1 MAAPGH
7 VVHGFGESPEVV
19 LDDVPVQGTLPD
31 WLAGSLLRNGP
42 GTFRVGQ
49 RRYRHWFD
57 GLAMLHRFSF
67 ADGRVSYAN
76 RFLET
81 RAYAAARDE
90 GRIAYPE
97 FATDPCRS
105 LFARAMAVFDPEVTD
120 SAKVSIARVAERYL
134 ALAETPIQVQFD
146 PETLRTV
153 GVVGWD
159 TSEFGR
165 MTTVHPHLDEARHEA
180 INLVTRFG
188 AVSRYVFRRL
198 DTGDPAHVRGRDL
211 ATRRVREPAYIHS
224 FGMSAR
230 HLVLA
235 EFPLVVNPM
244 ALLLWLRPYIEN
256 FRWVPQRGT
265 RFHVHERATGRHV
278 RSVTTEAFFAFHHV
292 NAFEDG
298 DDLVVDLV
306 GYDDAAVIEA
316 FYLHRLEEPDARI
329 PAGTLRRYRIPLGSG
344 PVRTEL
350 LSGTA
355 IELPSVDYARMNTSP
370 ALRCVYGVG
379 LRGGPGFYDQ
389 LVKVDLATRA
399 TTTWWSADCYPGE
412 GVFVGR
418 PGRVAEDDG
427 VVLSVVLDAARGIS
441 FLLVLDAGTFTEVA
455 RAELP
460 HPVLFGYHGQFFDD
474 VPGPS
479 PQRGVPPGPS
489 PASGAGRPQ
498 YRGPGPGS

>member
-1 MAAPGH
+1 MTRAAH
-7 VVHGFGESPEVV
+7 AAGFGESPEVW
-19 LDDVPVQGTLPD
+19 LDDVPVRGELPT
-31 WLAGSLLRNGP
+31 WLAGSLIRNGP
-42 GTFRVGQ
+42 GTFQVGD

-67 ADGRVSYAN
+67 AEGRVSYAN

-105 LFARAMAVFDPEVTD
+105 LFARAMSVFDPQVTD
-120 SAKVSIARVAERYL
+120 SAKVNIARIAERYL

-146 PETLRTV
+146 PDTLRTV

-159 TSEFGR
+159 TSTFGR

-188 AVSRYVFRRL
+188 ASSSYVFRRI
-198 DTGDPAHVRGRDL
+198 DTSDPAHVRGTTL
-211 ATRRVREPAYIHS
+211 ATRRVREPSYIHS

-244 ALLLWLRPYIEN
+244 SLLLWLKPYIEN
-256 FRWVPQRGT
+256 FRWEPGRGT
-265 RFHVHERATGRHV
+265 RFHIFDRASGAHIQTV
-278 RSVTTEAFFAFHHV
+278 STPAFFAFHHV
-292 NAFEDG
+292 NAFESG
-298 DDLVVDLV
+298 ADLVVDLV
-306 GYDDAAVIEA
+306 GYDDASIIEA
-316 FYLHRLEEPDARI
+316 FYLHRLEEPDVRI
-329 PAGTLRRYRIPLGSG
+329 PRGTLRRYRIPLAGG
-344 PVRTEL
+344 PVSAET
-350 LSGTA
+350 LSETA
-355 IELPSVDYARMNTSP
+355 IELPSLDYSRMNTSP
-370 ALRCVYGVG
+370 EHRYVYGVG
-379 LRGGPGFYDQ
+379 LRAERGFYDQ
-389 LVKVDLATRA
+389 LVKVDVSTR
-399 TTTWWSADCYPGE
+399 TTSTWHAPGCYPGE

-427 VVLSVVLDAARGIS
+427 VVLSVVLDAQRGTS
-441 FLLVLDAGTFTEVA
+441 FLLVLDASSFIEVA

-460 HPVLFGYHGQFFDD
+460 HPVLFGYHGQFF
-474 VPGPS
+474 
-479 PQRGVPPGPS
+479 
-489 PASGAGRPQ
+489 
-498 YRGPGPGS
+498 GSS